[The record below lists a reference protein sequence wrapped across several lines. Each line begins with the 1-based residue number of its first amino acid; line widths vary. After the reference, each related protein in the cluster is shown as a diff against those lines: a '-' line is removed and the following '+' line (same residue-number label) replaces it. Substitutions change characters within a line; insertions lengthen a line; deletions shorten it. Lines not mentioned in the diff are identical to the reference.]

1 MSINFTINTL
11 ILTKKY
17 DSENLNERD
26 EKVFDPNQFKIL
38 GNQKSEQ
45 AEEKTEREMQKPV
58 RFKIIKKKKK
68 KKIEEKT
75 KRELQKPIWFEISK
89 K

>member
-1 MSINFTINTL
+1 
-11 ILTKKY
+11 
-17 DSENLNERD
+17 
-26 EKVFDPNQFKIL
+26 
-38 GNQKSEQ
+38 
-45 AEEKTEREMQKPV
+45 MQKPV
-58 RFKIIKKKKK
+58 RFKIIKKKKKK

>member
-45 AEEKTEREMQKPV
+45 TEEKTEREMQKPV
-58 RFKIIKKKKK
+58 RFKIIKKKF
-68 KKIEEKT
+68 EEKT
-75 KRELQKPIWFEISK
+75 KRELQKPIWF
-89 K
+89 